1 MARCTQ
7 AAGGAGAIRVWGH
20 SGRGPFGTCG
30 LTGVATLSAHLWA
43 LRVYAVELQR
53 PGATPVVK
61 AIGAPVLPQ
70 KVRPIRI
77 RTRSQL
83 HFILGAVVV
92 NVVLA
97 AVAGAAEYRC
107 GAVTR
112 LDFCAAKLWATKR
125 TVLRQIS
132 STDVDIGA
140 LSDQLCAC
148 RRQPHARAEEH
159 AEQQLG
165 TTSRHACGRPAGAD
179 RRLCEH
185 VRAPAPPAR
194 GCARYLEV
202 RRYQLALPP
211 RVAREKK
218 TAPLLGPTSIQKRQ
232 LPPSFAFDEAEND
245 DLSVAPPPP
254 DA

>member
-1 MARCTQ
+1 M
-7 AAGGAGAIRVWGH
+7 
-20 SGRGPFGTCG
+20 
-30 LTGVATLSAHLWA
+30 ATLSAHLWA

-53 PGATPVVK
+53 PGAAPVVK

-70 KVRPIRI
+70 KVRPVRL

-112 LDFCAAKLWATKR
+112 LKFCAAKLWATKR
-125 TVLRQIS
+125 AVLRQIS

-165 TTSRHACGRPAGAD
+165 TTSRHACGRLAGAVAVCASTSE
-179 RRLCEH
+179 RRATRPRL
-185 VRAPAPPAR
+185 RAL
-194 GCARYLEV
+194 LEV
-202 RRYQLALPP
+202 PRHRVGLPP
-211 RVAREKK
+211 RVAYEKK
-218 TAPLLGPTSIQKRQ
+218 NRPVSCRPMCKEGSRYPLSASTSPSAETR
-232 LPPSFAFDEAEND
+232 PP
-245 DLSVAPPPP
+245 VCRAPPPP

>member
-1 MARCTQ
+1 M
-7 AAGGAGAIRVWGH
+7 
-20 SGRGPFGTCG
+20 
-30 LTGVATLSAHLWA
+30 ATLSAHLWA
-43 LRVYAVELQR
+43 LRVNAVELQR
-53 PGATPVVK
+53 PGQATPVVK

-70 KVRPIRI
+70 KVRPVRL

-83 HFILGAVVV
+83 RFILGAVVV

-107 GAVTR
+107 GAVIR
-112 LDFCAAKLWATKR
+112 DDFCAAKLWATKR
-125 TVLRQIS
+125 AVLRQIS

-165 TTSRHACGRPAGAD
+165 TTSRHACGRLAGAG

-185 VRAPAPPAR
+185 VRAPPAR
-194 GCARYLEV
+194 GCARCWRSDV
-202 RRYQLALPP
+202 TGSIAA
-211 RVAREKK
+211 ARC
-218 TAPLLGPTSIQKRQ
+218 L
-232 LPPSFAFDEAEND
+232 
-245 DLSVAPPPP
+245 
-254 DA
+254 

>member
-1 MARCTQ
+1 M
-7 AAGGAGAIRVWGH
+7 
-20 SGRGPFGTCG
+20 
-30 LTGVATLSAHLWA
+30 ATLSAHLWA
-43 LRVYAVELQR
+43 LRVNAVELQR
-53 PGATPVVK
+53 PGQATPVVK

-70 KVRPIRI
+70 KVRLIRL

-83 HFILGAVVV
+83 HFILGAVEV
-92 NVVLA
+92 NVVVLA

-112 LDFCAAKLWATKR
+112 LNFCAAKLWATKR
-125 TVLRQIS
+125 AVLRQIS

-165 TTSRHACGRPAGAD
+165 TTSRHACGRLAGAD

-194 GCARYLEV
+194 GCARCWRSDV
-202 RRYQLALPP
+202 TSWHCRRALLARKTQP
-211 RVAREKK
+211 RYS
-218 TAPLLGPTSIQKRQ
+218 GPTSIQKGNCR
-232 LPPSFAFDEAEND
+232 LLSPSTR
-245 DLSVAPPPP
+245 LLKSTT
-254 DA
+254 